1 MIYEKNGELRDSKKF
16 LVSADGKRTI
26 FNPKPKDWLAEG
38 WVEYKP
44 QEEAKVI
51 KLTPS
56 LEDVRERLL
65 EECRQFYE
73 NEVLKFKNYDKLE
86 WIPAADRVVY
96 VKVLEDALTFE
107 STVTYEGKEYYIP
120 DILTFFKKLN
130 IYEIQ
135 AREVRERHLSA
146 LNSYASI
153 EDLENHDFTAGYP
166 EILTFMKS
174 YSEEE
179 K

>member
-1 MIYEKNGELRDSKKF
+1 MLYEKNGELRDSKKF

-38 WVEYKP
+38 WKEYVPAVVEEK
-44 QEEAKVI
+44 KVE
-51 KLTPS
+51 PS

-86 WIPAADRVVY
+86 WISAADRVVY

-107 STVTYEGKEYYIP
+107 TVVTYEGKEYYIP
-120 DILTFFKKLN
+120 DILKFFKKLN

>member
-1 MIYEKNGELRDSKKF
+1 MIYVKNGELRDSKKF
-16 LVSADGKRTI
+16 LKTEDGRTI
-26 FNPKPKDWLAEG
+26 FNAKPEQWAAEG

-44 QEEAKVI
+44 QEEAKVL

-107 STVTYEGKEYYIP
+107 SVVTYEGKEYYIP

-146 LNSYASI
+146 LNSYASV